1 MQSYQPASV
10 RPIFPAPLGQLR
22 YAHVSGETVIS
33 GDTDGDAQ
41 ADFEIHCVGTINFT
55 ASDFLL

>member
-1 MQSYQPASV
+1 MELRAHAPATWSGT
-10 RPIFPAPLGQLR
+10 AWQLR